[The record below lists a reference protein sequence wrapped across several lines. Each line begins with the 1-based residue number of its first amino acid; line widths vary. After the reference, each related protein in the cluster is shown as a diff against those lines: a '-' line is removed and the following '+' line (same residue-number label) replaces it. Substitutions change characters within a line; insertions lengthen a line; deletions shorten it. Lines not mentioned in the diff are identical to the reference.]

1 MPSTWNRNVTVDA
14 AGNFLVV
21 TKIGPNP
28 PPPSAPPGHTR
39 NDTALRIDVYKKD
52 RGGGGARIKY
62 HAKDGKDAK
71 GKTIKV
77 KLTGI
82 ALKVG
87 KPYRGGR
94 IHVRVSPAGKVMT
107 LRITKDS
114 DKPGFTGKKGD
125 ENWDYYVQGTAN
137 DTVKQTKDPRIR
149 NRAL

>member
-1 MPSTWNRNVTVDA
+1 MGSKDSDDRTESGRGRGPLPDDRRPSCVQQGW
-14 AGNFLVV
+14 
-21 TKIGPNP
+21 
-28 PPPSAPPGHTR
+28 
-39 NDTALRIDVYKKD
+39 IDVYKVD

-114 DKPGFTGKKGD
+114 DKPGFTGTKGD

>member
-1 MPSTWNRNVTVDA
+1 MPSTWNRNVDFDA
-14 AGNFLVV
+14 AGDVLVV
-21 TKIGPNP
+21 SITGKNP
-28 PPPSAPPGHTR
+28 PPPPPPAGKTR
-39 NDTALRIDVYKKD
+39 SDTASRIDVYKKD
-52 RGGGGARIKY
+52 RGGGGAKIKY

-114 DKPGFTGKKGD
+114 DKPGFTGTKG
-125 ENWDYYVQGTAN
+125 EEKWDYYVQGTV
-137 DTVKQTKDPRIR
+137 DDIVKQTKDPRIR
-149 NRAL
+149 NQAV

>member
-1 MPSTWNRNVTVDA
+1 MPSTWNRNVDFDA
-14 AGNFLVV
+14 AGDVLVV
-21 TKIGPNP
+21 TKGAPNP
-28 PPPSAPPGHTR
+28 PPPPPPAGQTR
-39 NDTALRIDVYKKD
+39 NDTARRIDVYKVD

-94 IHVRVSPAGKVMT
+94 IYVRVSPAGKVMT

-114 DKPGFTGKKGD
+114 DKPGFTGTKGD